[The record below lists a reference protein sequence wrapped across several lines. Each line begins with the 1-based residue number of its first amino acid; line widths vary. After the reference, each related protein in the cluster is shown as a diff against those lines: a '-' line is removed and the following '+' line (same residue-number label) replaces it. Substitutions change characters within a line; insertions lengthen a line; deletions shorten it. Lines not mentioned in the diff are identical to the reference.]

1 MMALACAQRCQSVA
15 GFEAIADGK
24 KFPRR
29 VRPGWTWAWW
39 LCVLGLLVV
48 AGCERGGAGGG
59 AGKSVVLYSSVD
71 GEILRPIVDLYEQ
84 RTGVRVLLVGDTEAT
99 KTTGLV
105 QRVIAERGRPGADVW
120 WSSEILGTLRLAR
133 EGLLE
138 PHKIGDESAWPEW
151 LREPTGLW
159 HAMALRPR
167 VVVYRTGKHAELD
180 AAPPRTIEDLL
191 RPALKGRIGMARPAF
206 GTTRGHV
213 AVLRATMGAE
223 GYEGLLRKLAD
234 HGLRLYDGNA
244 AVVRAVANGEID
256 AALTDLDD
264 VVAGRANGWPVASAA
279 PGDGQPTLGVLTPNS
294 LALVRGGPN
303 TEAGRALLEYLLSPE
318 VEKELAAGDW
328 KAVPARAELRDAA
341 SQAWWVAMADV
352 DWTRAGSEA
361 NDAIDA
367 AERILGR

>member
-1 MMALACAQRCQSVA
+1 
-15 GFEAIADGK
+15 
-24 KFPRR
+24 
-29 VRPGWTWAWW
+29 
-39 LCVLGLLVV
+39 V